1 MTSNTVSSLGIATLI
16 VSFLI
21 ALHAFSQPEKLP
33 PDVLELLPKGYV
45 YADYPGVFDD
55 IEGDGLTFETWIYLT
70 ARPKERQNG
79 LAPDGQWLIFAKPG
93 SYYATMSAR
102 TLTDGLDRTRP
113 EGTA

>member
-1 MTSNTVSSLGIATLI
+1 M
-16 VSFLI
+16 
-21 ALHAFSQPEKLP
+21 
-33 PDVLELLPKGYV
+33 LELLPKGYV

-93 SYYATMSAR
+93 SYYATISAR

>member
-1 MTSNTVSSLGIATLI
+1 MRKRHDIQHCVFIGNCDLNCVVSYRSPR
-16 VSFLI
+16 FLS
-21 ALHAFSQPEKLP
+21 AREGVP

-79 LAPDGQWLIFAKPG
+79 FG
-93 SYYATMSAR
+93 AR
-102 TLTDGLDRTRP
+102 RAVANLCQARQLLRNHECQNSHGWT
-113 EGTA
+113 